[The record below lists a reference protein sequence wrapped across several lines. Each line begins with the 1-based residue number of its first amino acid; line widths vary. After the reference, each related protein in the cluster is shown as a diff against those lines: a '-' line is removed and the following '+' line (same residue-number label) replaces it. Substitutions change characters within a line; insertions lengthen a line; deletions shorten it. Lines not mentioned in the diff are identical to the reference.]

1 MQFGQIIA
9 MWTKKMQFEQIPAA
23 PVAAVLDS
31 QRPPAASARSGP
43 SSLELT
49 NPHKKVEVDLG
60 A

>member
-1 MQFGQIIA
+1 
-9 MWTKKMQFEQIPAA
+9 MQFELIPAA